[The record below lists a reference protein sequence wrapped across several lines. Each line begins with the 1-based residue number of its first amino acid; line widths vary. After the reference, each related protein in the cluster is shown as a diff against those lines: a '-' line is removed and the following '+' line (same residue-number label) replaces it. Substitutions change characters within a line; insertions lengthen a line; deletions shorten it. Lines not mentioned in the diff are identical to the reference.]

1 MLKIE
6 NNEIY
11 STENK
16 YIRLKN
22 TTSYFKRCHINSTM
36 SEEMFEELDILPTE
50 ETEED
55 YQYKKDI
62 ENKVRDLFFIKHI
75 DKNINTFNLTV
86 KEALSVKQY
95 FPVWKI
101 NLQVNQ
107 GERYLCEDILYE
119 CIQSHTTQDNW
130 KPGIE
135 TSSLWKI
142 VEVEHEGTLSDPIPY
157 NGNMELIKDKYY
169 IQNNVI
175 YLCTRNTDI
184 PVYNNLDEL
193 INIYVQIV

>member
-11 STENK
+11 STDGK

-22 TTSYFKRCHINSTM
+22 TTSYFKRCRINSTM
-36 SEEMFEELDILPTE
+36 SEEMFEKLNTLPTE
-50 ETEED
+50 ETEE
-55 YQYKKDI
+55 QYYYRKDV
-62 ENKVRDLFFIKHI
+62 ETKVKDLFFTKNI
-75 DKNINTFNLTV
+75 DKSINTFNLTA
-86 KEALSVKQY
+86 KESLSVKQY
-95 FPVWKI
+95 FPVWKS

-107 GERYLCEDILYE
+107 GERYLCKDILYE

-157 NGNMELIKDKYY
+157 NGNMELNKDKYY
-169 IQNNVI
+169 IQNNVV
-175 YLCTRNTDI
+175 YLCTRDTGI

-193 INIYVQIV
+193 VNIYVQIV